1 MNLVDQLLQQAE
13 SCAEKSETSK
23 QQVSTYQDM
32 MDSLPLLFPAPDDMY
47 VRSPDLE
54 YDLALF
60 YLLQAKEQDDALR
73 MVLSMTFNALEW
85 EGEIDKIENTL
96 TLRTVIRCGTYTV
109 LIKILGADKN
119 HYHLTE
125 IQDVGLKLVGKATSI
140 KFVPWEILRPD
151 ITPEILLEQCVQSN
165 AISYISGKQAKILSE
180 LAAVLPPNIPSA
192 DGVSAA
198 MGMTYDADITY
209 LCDPSG
215 KKRAFLDKYLG
226 YNGWS
231 ATIQKR
237 SADFSLHT
245 IFEIKCRLGKL
256 RLRVSIVD
264 ACKDREQLFLV
275 GDLPDLLVYK
285 AVRTTDPD
293 YKATIKMF
301 KTKYGY

>member
-1 MNLVDQLLQQAE
+1 MNLVDQLLQHAE
-13 SCAEKSETSK
+13 GCAEKSETSR

-32 MDSLPLLFPAPDDMY
+32 MDSLPRLFPAPDDMY
-47 VRSPDLE
+47 VRSPDIE

-60 YLLQAKEQDDALR
+60 YSLQSKEQDDALR
-73 MVLSMTFNALEW
+73 MVLSMTFGALEW
-85 EGEIDKIENTL
+85 EGEIDKAENTL
-96 TLRTVIRCGTYTV
+96 TLRTLVKCGEYTV
-109 LIKILGADKN
+109 LIKIIGANHK
-119 HYHLTE
+119 HYHLTDV
-125 IQDVGLKLVGKATSI
+125 QDVGLKLVGRATSV

-165 AISYISGKQAKILSE
+165 AVSYVSRQQAKILSE
-180 LAAVLPPNIPSA
+180 LAAVLPPNVPAA
-192 DGVSAA
+192 DGVSATL
-198 MGMTYDADITY
+198 GLSYDADITY

-237 SADFSLHT
+237 TADFSLHT
-245 IFEIKCRLGKL
+245 IFEIRCKIGKL

-264 ACKDREQLFLV
+264 ACKDKEQLFLV
-275 GDLPDLLVYK
+275 GDLPELLVYK
-285 AVRTTDPD
+285 AVRSTDPD
-293 YKATIKMF
+293 YKATLKMF